1 MNSTRLFHLCRAG
14 YLALVLMLTTWFIN
28 KGITGEYSLVF
39 TAMWIIPLLFP
50 LKGIIEGKPYTYAWA
65 SFIICVYT
73 LHGLTLLYITE
84 EHFLFALLEV
94 FLLCTLLI
102 GFPFYARIRGR
113 ELGLGLKKKKNNP
126 H

>member
-14 YLALVLMLTTWFIN
+14 YLLLVLMLTIWFIN

-39 TAMWIIPLLFP
+39 TTMWIIPLLFP

-65 SFIICVYT
+65 SFIICLYT

-84 EHFLFALLEV
+84 KYFLFALLEV
-94 FLLCTLLI
+94 FLLCALLI

-113 ELGLGLKKKKNNP
+113 ELGLGLKKKKS
-126 H
+126 